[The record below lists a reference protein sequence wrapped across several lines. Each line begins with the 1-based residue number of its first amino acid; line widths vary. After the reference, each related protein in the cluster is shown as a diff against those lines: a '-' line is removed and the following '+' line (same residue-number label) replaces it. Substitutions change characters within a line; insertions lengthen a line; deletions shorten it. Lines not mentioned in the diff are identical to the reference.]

1 MERRK
6 AGRRGG
12 GGGGGGGGGAGV
24 AVFLFEFS
32 PVAHGPNCG
41 VSVNTSL

>member
-6 AGRRGG
+6 AGGK
-12 GGGGGGGGGAGV
+12 GV
-24 AVFLFEFS
+24 VVFAFEFS
-32 PVAHGPNCG
+32 PFAHGPNCG